1 MEFPN
6 ELKEL
11 FPNEI
16 VEVRGNAEALT
27 IILGKEI
34 DIKVFAKKLE
44 TKFVNLNYTYDL
56 FLHHEDSHDFLKL
69 TLK

>member
-1 MEFPN
+1 MEFPH
-6 ELKEL
+6 ELKDL

-27 IILGKEI
+27 IILNKDV
-34 DIKVFAKKLE
+34 DIKAFAKKLE
-44 TKFVNLNYTYDL
+44 TRFVNLNYTYDL
-56 FLHHEDSHDFLKL
+56 FLHHEDRHDILKL

>member
-1 MEFPN
+1 MEFPH

-11 FPNEI
+11 YPKEI

-27 IILGKEI
+27 VILTKHT
-34 DIKVFAKKLE
+34 DIKAFSEKLE
-44 TKFVNLNYTYDL
+44 KRFVNLDYTYDL
-56 FLHHEDSHDFLKL
+56 FLHHEGSHDFVKV